1 MMRKIDCLHGDKMG
15 IEIERKFT
23 LKNNSWRKD
32 VQRSQRYVQGYL
44 AGNDRSSVR
53 VRIAGEKANLNI
65 KSATLGIFRQ
75 EYEYD
80 IPLSDAEEM
89 LEKMCEKPV
98 IDKVRHFV
106 EFANKTWEIDEFNG
120 ENKGLIVA
128 EIELNDENEVIILP
142 EWADE
147 DVSHDTRYYNVCL
160 VKSPYKN
167 W

>member
-1 MMRKIDCLHGDKMG
+1 MAV
-15 IEIERKFT
+15 EIERKFT
-23 LKNNSWRKD
+23 LKNDNWRKD

-44 AGNDRSSVR
+44 AGNDRSSIR
-53 VRIAGEKANLNI
+53 VRIAGDKANLNI

-89 LEKMCEKPV
+89 IETLCEKPV
-98 IDKVRHFV
+98 IDKIRHFV
-106 EFANKTWEIDEFNG
+106 SFAGKTWEIDEFSG
-120 ENKGLIVA
+120 ENQGLIVA
-128 EIELNDENEVIILP
+128 EVELDSENEQITLP
-142 EWADE
+142 EWVDE

-160 VKSPYKN
+160 VKNPYKN

>member
-1 MMRKIDCLHGDKMG
+1 MAV
-15 IEIERKFT
+15 EIERKFT
-23 LKNNSWRKD
+23 LKNDNWRKD

-44 AGNDRSSVR
+44 AGNDLSSIR

-89 LEKMCEKPV
+89 IETLAEKPV

-106 EFANKTWEIDEFNG
+106 SFAGKTWEIDEFSG
-120 ENKGLIVA
+120 ENQGLIVA
-128 EIELNDENEVIILP
+128 EVELDSENEQITLP
-142 EWADE
+142 EWVDE
-147 DVSHDTRYYNVCL
+147 DVSQDTRYYNVCL
-160 VKSPYKN
+160 VKNPYKN

>member
-1 MMRKIDCLHGDKMG
+1 MG

-23 LKNNSWRKD
+23 LKNDNWRKD
-32 VQRSQRYVQGYL
+32 VRRSQRYVQGYL
-44 AGNDRSSVR
+44 AGNDRSSIRVR
-53 VRIAGEKANLNI
+53 VAGDKANLNI

-80 IPLSDAEEM
+80 IPLADAVDM
-89 LEKMCEKPV
+89 LEKLCEKPV

-106 EFANKTWEIDEFNG
+106 TFDNKTWEIDEFSG
-120 ENKGLIVA
+120 ENNGLIVA
-128 EIELNDENEVIILP
+128 EIELNNENEAITLP

-147 DVSHDTRYYNVCL
+147 DVSHDARYYNVCL
-160 VKSPYKN
+160 VKHPFKN

>member
-1 MMRKIDCLHGDKMG
+1 MAV
-15 IEIERKFT
+15 EIERKFT
-23 LKNNSWRKD
+23 LKNDNWRKD

-44 AGNDRSSVR
+44 AGNDRSSIR
-53 VRIAGEKANLNI
+53 VRIAGDKANLNI

-89 LEKMCEKPV
+89 IETLCEKPV
-98 IDKVRHFV
+98 IDKIRHFV
-106 EFANKTWEIDEFNG
+106 SFAGKTWEIDEFSG
-120 ENKGLIVA
+120 ENQGLIVA
-128 EIELNDENEVIILP
+128 EVELYSENEQITLP
-142 EWADE
+142 EWVDE

-160 VKSPYKN
+160 VKNPYKN

>member
-1 MMRKIDCLHGDKMG
+1 MAV
-15 IEIERKFT
+15 EIERKFT
-23 LKNNSWRKD
+23 LKNDNWRKD

-44 AGNDRSSVR
+44 AGNDRSSIR
-53 VRIAGEKANLNI
+53 VRIAGDKANLNI

-89 LEKMCEKPV
+89 IETLCEKPV

-106 EFANKTWEIDEFNG
+106 SFAGKTWEIDEFSG
-120 ENKGLIVA
+120 ENQGLIVA
-128 EIELNDENEVIILP
+128 EVELDSENEQITLP
-142 EWADE
+142 EWVDE

-160 VKSPYKN
+160 VKNPYKN

>member
-1 MMRKIDCLHGDKMG
+1 MG

-23 LKNNSWRKD
+23 LKNDSWRND

-44 AGNDRSSVR
+44 AGNDRSSIR

-65 KSATLGIFRQ
+65 KSATLGIFRN

-80 IPLSDAEEM
+80 IPLADAEEM
-89 LEKMCEKPV
+89 LEKLCEKPI
-98 IDKVRHFV
+98 IDKIRHFV
-106 EFANKTWEIDEFNG
+106 IFDGKTWEIDEFSG

-128 EIELNDENEVIILP
+128 EIELNDENEVITLP

-147 DVSHDTRYYNVCL
+147 DVSHDARYYNVCL
-160 VKSPYKN
+160 VKNPYCN

>member
-1 MMRKIDCLHGDKMG
+1 MTLKNRIYGAKMG

-23 LKNNSWRKD
+23 LKNDSWRKD

-44 AGNDRSSVR
+44 AGNERSSIR
-53 VRIAGEKANLNI
+53 VRIAGDNANINI

-75 EYEYD
+75 EYEYS

-89 LEKMCEKPV
+89 LDKLCEKPV
-98 IDKVRHFV
+98 IDKIRHFV
-106 EFANKTWEIDEFNG
+106 EFDSKIWEIDEFSG
-120 ENKGLIVA
+120 ENAGLVVA
-128 EIELNDENEVIILP
+128 EIELNDEEEVIILP
-142 EWADE
+142 EWAGE

-160 VKSPYKN
+160 VKNPYKN

>member
-1 MMRKIDCLHGDKMG
+1 MG

-23 LKNNSWRKD
+23 LKNDNWRKD

-44 AGNDRSSVR
+44 AGNERSSIR
-53 VRIAGEKANLNI
+53 VRIAGDNANINI

-75 EYEYD
+75 EYEYS

-89 LEKMCEKPV
+89 LDKLCEKPV
-98 IDKVRHFV
+98 IDKIRHFV
-106 EFANKTWEIDEFNG
+106 EFDSKIWEIDEFSG
-120 ENKGLIVA
+120 ENAGLFVA
-128 EIELNDENEVIILP
+128 EIELNDEEEVIILP
-142 EWADE
+142 EWAGE

-160 VKSPYKN
+160 VKNPYKN